1 MHGTLRFVLALM
13 VALSHLGV
21 SVPHFNQGVFAVV
34 IFYILAGMVSYKLIT
49 RYYADSAL
57 SYYKDRIK
65 RIFPLYLLSLF
76 IAIIV
81 YHFGIHSYFVSK
93 IPTASDWLGNITIIP
108 LSYYMYTGIDKFTL
122 IPPAWS
128 LGVEL
133 QFYILVPLLFRYIKF
148 LYATYLLSI
157 SLFFAGILGIINT
170 DYFGYRLIV
179 GVIFIFILGSQII
192 QAKKGNKTAQK
203 VLCLTY
209 LLCIVIF
216 FYICLKPY
224 KAPYNYEVMT
234 SLLFGIPFLYYY
246 RSPFLKS
253 IDKFLGIQSYGVFL
267 LHFPS
272 HWLYRLFY
280 PHQENFLIVLL
291 ISFILSVTLNKL
303 LQNYY
308 NFA

>member
-1 MHGTLRFVLALM
+1 MHGTLRFILALM

-21 SVPHFNQGVFAVV
+21 SLPHFNQGVFAVV

-49 RYYADSAL
+49 RYYATSAI

-65 RIFPLYLLSLF
+65 RIFPLYLLSLL
-76 IAIIV
+76 IAVIV
-81 YHFGIHSYFVSK
+81 YHFGINSYFVSK
-93 IPTASDWLGNITIIP
+93 MPTISDWIGNITIIP
-108 LSYYMYTGIDKFTL
+108 LSYYMYTDIDKFTL

-157 SLFFAGILGIINT
+157 SIFFIGIIGIINT
-170 DYFGYRLIV
+170 DYFGYRLIA

-203 VLCLTY
+203 VLYFTY
-209 LLCIVIF
+209 FSCIVVF
-216 FYICLKPY
+216 LYICVKPY

-234 SLLFGIPFLYYY
+234 SLLFGIPFLCYY

-272 HWLYRLFY
+272 LWLYQIFC
-280 PHQENFLIVLL
+280 PHKINIYLILL
-291 ISFILSVTLNKL
+291 ISFALSVILNKL
-303 LQNYY
+303 LQKYY